1 MSKLYITNIQIVY
14 EELLML
20 LKQTVEGSQFTM
32 FNMDSEFARQ
42 VFSSSRPNIDKEE
55 VVVLQVMTPTGYADT
70 KYNVV
75 IEFIYKSKI
84 GKKCTQNI

>member
-1 MSKLYITNIQIVY
+1 MSKLYIKHIQIVY

-42 VFSSSRPNIDKEE
+42 VFSPTRPSVDKEE

-75 IEFIYKSKI
+75 IEFIYI
-84 GKKCTQNI
+84 RVR

>member
-20 LKQTVEGSQFTM
+20 LKQTVEGSQFIM

-42 VFSSSRPNIDKEE
+42 VFSQSRPNIDKEE
-55 VVVLQVMTPTGYADT
+55 VVVLQVMTPTGYEKT

-75 IEFIYKSKI
+75 IEFIYKNKL
-84 GKKCTQNI
+84 GK

>member
-32 FNMDSEFARQ
+32 FNMDSEVARQ
-42 VFSSSRPNIDKEE
+42 VFSPSRPNINKEE
-55 VVVLQVMTPTGYADT
+55 VVVLQVMIPTGYAET
-70 KYNVV
+70 TYNVV
-75 IEFIYKSKI
+75 IEFIYKSKLD
-84 GKKCTQNI
+84 K

>member
-1 MSKLYITNIQIVY
+1 
-14 EELLML
+14 ML

-42 VFSSSRPNIDKEE
+42 VFSQSRPNIDKEE
-55 VVVLQVMTPTGYADT
+55 VVVLQVMIPTGYEKT

-84 GKKCTQNI
+84 GK

>member
-1 MSKLYITNIQIVY
+1 
-14 EELLML
+14 ML

-42 VFSSSRPNIDKEE
+42 VFSQSRPNIDKEE
-55 VVVLQVMTPTGYADT
+55 VVVLQVMTPTGYEKT

-75 IEFIYKSKI
+75 IEFIYKSKL
-84 GKKCTQNI
+84 GK

>member
-1 MSKLYITNIQIVY
+1 MSKLYIKYIQIVY
-14 EELLML
+14 EELLMF

-32 FNMDSEFARQ
+32 FNIDSEFARQ
-42 VFSSSRPNIDKEE
+42 VFSPTRPSVDKEE

-75 IEFIYKSKI
+75 IEFIYKNKL
-84 GKKCTQNI
+84 GK

>member
-1 MSKLYITNIQIVY
+1 MSKLYIKHIQIVY

-42 VFSSSRPNIDKEE
+42 VFSSTRPSVDKEE
-55 VVVLQVMTPTGYADT
+55 VVVLQVMIPTGYEKT

-75 IEFIYKSKI
+75 IEFIYKNKI
-84 GKKCTQNI
+84 GK

>member
-1 MSKLYITNIQIVY
+1 MSKLYIKHIQIVY

-20 LKQTVEGSQFTM
+20 LKQTLEGSQFIM

-42 VFSSSRPNIDKEE
+42 VFSPSRPTINIEE
-55 VVVLQVMTPTGYADT
+55 IVVLQVMTPTGYADT

-75 IEFIYKSKI
+75 IEFIYKSKL
-84 GKKCTQNI
+84 GK

>member
-32 FNMDSEFARQ
+32 FNMDSEVARQ
-42 VFSSSRPNIDKEE
+42 VFSPSRPNINKEE
-55 VVVLQVMTPTGYADT
+55 VVVLQVMIPTGYAET
-70 KYNVV
+70 TYNVV
-75 IEFIYKSKI
+75 IEFIYKSKL
-84 GKKCTQNI
+84 GK